1 MGNGVFVWIEQ
12 FEGQLASASWEAMGV
27 ARRLADERGGQ
38 VTACLFGGDG
48 LAGAGWQTGT

>member
-27 ARRLADERGGQ
+27 ARRLADERGG
-38 VTACLFGGDG
+38 LFGGDG